1 MRFLATAVAA
11 SLALSGA
18 WLGAVEARSVSG
30 DRVLV
35 LVPKV
40 EAATLYSQFLAS
52 LSSRGFAISVR
63 AATNTSVALLVD
75 GVRAYDHAVVL
86 SPESKKLGANLSVRD
101 FVSFVDDGGNLIVA
115 ASSELSE
122 LSRKLAARFGVEYEK
137 RGTAAIDHVAHLRA
151 TNDTSDHTLVA
162 AIPSRTAA
170 PVLSKHLDHARH
182 SPVYFKGIAHKY
194 ESNNPML
201 MPVLTGSRTT
211 YSAAIGA
218 NANEGTSSVAPLS
231 GKAVGLVSVFQTR
244 NNARVAFSGSTALFS
259 DALLGHEGGAN
270 KQFTTDIS
278 QWVLQEK
285 AVLRETAHRHYL
297 ASTGERPEHYRIS
310 NDIVY
315 EVDLSVYHDNA
326 WHPYRAK
333 DVQFEAIMLDP
344 YIRTTL
350 NRTES
355 ASSETTAT
363 YHGDIKL
370 PDRYGTFTF
379 RVNYKRTGY
388 SNVDVKDTVGIW
400 PLRHDEYPRFLS
412 AAYPY
417 YIGSLVMAVGFLA
430 LCVVWLWS
438 AEPKTK
444 RAVKQKS
451 S

>member
-1 MRFLATAVAA
+1 MRFLATAAA
-11 SLALSGA
+11 VSLAFSGA
-18 WLGAVEARSVSG
+18 WLGVVEAKSVSG

-40 EAATLYSQFLAS
+40 EAAKLYSQFLDS
-52 LSSRGFAISVR
+52 LTSRGFDISVR
-63 AATNTSVALLVD
+63 AATNTSVTLQVD
-75 GVRAYDHAVVL
+75 GVRTYDHAVVL

-101 FVSFVDDGGNLIVA
+101 FVSFVDDGGNLILT

-122 LSRKLAARFGVEYEK
+122 LGRKLAARFGVEYEK
-137 RGTAAIDHVAHLRA
+137 RGTAAIDHLAHLHA
-151 TNDTSDHTLVA
+151 INDTSDHTLVA
-162 AIPSRTAA
+162 ASPPKTAA
-170 PVLSKHLDHARH
+170 PVLSKQFALPQSD
-182 SPVYFKGIAHKY
+182 PVYFKGIAHKY
-194 ESNNPML
+194 EPSNPML
-201 MPVLTGSRTT
+201 IPVLTGSRTT
-211 YSAAIGA
+211 YSAVIGSD
-218 NANEGTSSVAPLS
+218 ANERAISLS
-231 GKAVGLVSVFQTR
+231 GNALGLVSVFQTR
-244 NNARVAFSGSTALFS
+244 NNARVAFSGSAALFS
-259 DALLGHEGGAN
+259 DALLSQEGSAN
-270 KQFTTDIS
+270 KQFTADIS

-310 NDIVY
+310 NEIVY
-315 EVDLSVYHDNA
+315 EIDLSVYHDDA
-326 WHPYRAK
+326 WHPYNAN

-344 YIRTTL
+344 YIRATL
-350 NRTES
+350 NSTES
-355 ASSETTAT
+355 TDPKTTAT

-417 YIGSLVMAVGFLA
+417 YISSLVMAVGFLA
-430 LCVVWLWS
+430 LCAAWMWS

-444 RAVKQKS
+444 RIAKQKS
-451 S
+451 N